1 MKVPKQDWLCF
12 PMQTPKPVPKVHIVI
27 ATPIETLKERPSY
40 AQPVPFPSTMRIYI
54 FMDGLVEQKEA
65 EEKTRKEKEEEKVK
79 EAIEE
84 DIVEV
89 K

>member
-1 MKVPKQDWLCF
+1 
-12 PMQTPKPVPKVHIVI
+12 
-27 ATPIETLKERPSY
+27 
-40 AQPVPFPSTMRIYI
+40 
-54 FMDGLVEQKEA
+54 MDRLVEQNEA
-65 EEKTRKEKEEEKVK
+65 EEKTRKENEEEKVK